1 MACFEGP
8 NLGADTPAGWAAADY
23 SGCHHSQMTV
33 AAKQSRQPKPELEIL
48 QCPADRDWERWLADH
63 HADSPGVWLKFAK
76 KGCETPTVDYA
87 QALDTALCFGWID
100 GQVRRFD
107 ALFYLQRFTRRG
119 PRSKWSQINRDHV
132 ARLTEAGRMQAPG
145 QAQVDAARSDGR
157 WDAAY
162 EPQSRATVPDDLQR
176 ALDHHPDA
184 QRFFASLTGST
195 RYAFLYRLH
204 HVTDPAR
211 RAKRIGSYIEL
222 LSAGR
227 TLN

>member
-1 MACFEGP
+1 
-8 NLGADTPAGWAAADY
+8 LAAADY
-23 SGCHHSQMTV
+23 SGCHHSQMT
-33 AAKQSRQPKPELEIL
+33 AAGKQSKQSKPELEIL
-48 QCPADRDWERWLADH
+48 QCAADGDWERWLADH

-76 KGCETPTVDYA
+76 KGSEVSTVNYA
-87 QALDTALCFGWID
+87 QALDTALCYGWID

-107 ALFYLQRFTRRG
+107 ESFYLQRFTRRG

-132 ARLTEAGRMQAPG
+132 ARLTEAGRMRPPG

-162 EPQSRATVPDDLQR
+162 EPASRATVPDDLQR
-176 ALDHHPDA
+176 ALEANPNA
-184 QRFFASLTGST
+184 QRFFVTLTGST

-204 HVTDPAR
+204 HVTDPTR
-211 RAKRIGSYIEL
+211 RAKRIASYIEL
-222 LSAGR
+222 LSSGR

>member
-1 MACFEGP
+1 M
-8 NLGADTPAGWAAADY
+8 
-23 SGCHHSQMTV
+23 
-33 AAKQSRQPKPELEIL
+33 AAKQPKPKPELEIL
-48 QCPADRDWERWLADH
+48 QRATDADWERWLAGN

-76 KGCETPTVDYA
+76 KGCEIPTVNYA
-87 QALDTALCFGWID
+87 QALDTALCWGWID

-107 ALFYLQRFTRRG
+107 ESFYLQRFTRRG
-119 PRSKWSQINRDHV
+119 PRSKWSQINRDHID
-132 ARLTEAGRMQAPG
+132 RLTDAGRMRPPG
-145 QAQVDAARSDGR
+145 QAQVQAARSDGR

-176 ALDHHPDA
+176 ALDANPDA
-184 QRFFASLTGST
+184 KRFFATLTGST

-204 HVTDPAR
+204 HVSAPAA
-211 RAKRIGSYIEL
+211 RAKRIASYIEL